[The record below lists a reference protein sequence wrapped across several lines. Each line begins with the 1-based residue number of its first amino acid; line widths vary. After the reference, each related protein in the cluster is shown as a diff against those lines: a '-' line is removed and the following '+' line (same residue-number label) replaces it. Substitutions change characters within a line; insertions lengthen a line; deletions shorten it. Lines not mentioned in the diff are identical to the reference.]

1 MRFYYRSLKVNE
13 QPVKKEIKPTTEVEA
28 ATVRQVL
35 TLVGQGYSYRQIQA
49 ETGIKTNKIYKI
61 VNGLYRLKESSRC
74 SECGKKLTEEI
85 DVCRECRL
93 REKYG
98 ENPEEDPPK
107 EEEEDCLKLELRPK
121 EYERYLMV
129 RQRKIEEIER
139 RIKQEQ
145 EEEERRRRRFDY
157 D

>member
-1 MRFYYRSLKVNE
+1 MNEPTKKSRSYKGTVVDE
-13 QPVKKEIKPTTEVEA
+13 T
-28 ATVRQVL
+28 TVRRVL
-35 TLVGQGYSYRQIQA
+35 SLVQQGYSYRRIEE
-49 ETGIKTNKIYKI
+49 ETGIKKGRVFKI
-61 VNGLYRLKESSRC
+61 VNGLYRLEKVARC

-93 REKYG
+93 RQKYG
-98 ENPEEDPPK
+98 EQPEKDPPK

-121 EYERYLMV
+121 EYERYLVV